1 MAVLG
6 PTGKGHHHHIYT
18 ARDIQHLQRW
28 AEKVREVTSVLKAN
42 VDVMSSLRR
51 FYTDLRDNEDF
62 PMRGS
67 CSDDISVFA
76 SQLGNLIDDFK
87 LQIDR
92 ADALVRITTDRMELV
107 KQHRL
112 ERLNLNMENE
122 AIIVR
127 IITIVT
133 LIYLPATFV
142 STFFSTDVV
151 KFQGQGQEK
160 GNFSNVAMVRWVQ
173 VTLPLTV
180 LTIVFAYI
188 WKSLAE
194 RRSQREVLPMD
205 AEDLRRPLWISDKWK
220 WRPRSRKASS
230 SVESNV

>member
-18 ARDIQHLQRW
+18 TRDIQNLQRW
-28 AEKVREVTSVLKAN
+28 AERVRDVTSALKAN
-42 VDVMSSLRR
+42 VDVMTSLRR
-51 FYTDLRDNEDF
+51 FYIDLRDNDEF
-62 PMRGS
+62 PMKKS
-67 CSDDISVFA
+67 CGDDIAVFA
-76 SQLGNLIDDFK
+76 SQLGNLIDDFR

-92 ADALVRITTDRMELV
+92 ADALVRITTDRTELV

-112 ERLNLNMENE
+112 ERLNLNMESE

-151 KFQGQGQEK
+151 KFQGQEQE
-160 GNFSNVAMVRWVQ
+160 GANFSSLAMVRWVQ
-173 VTLPLTV
+173 VTLPLTA
-180 LTIVFAYI
+180 LTIAFAYL
-188 WKSLAE
+188 WKGLAE
-194 RRSQREVLPMD
+194 RRWQREVLPMD
-205 AEDLRRPLWISDKWK
+205 AEDLRRPRWISEKWK
-220 WRPRSRKASS
+220 WRPRERKASS
-230 SVESNV
+230 STGSTV